1 MEVHLN
7 ENIPCNEAGVGAE
20 RGEQAERLSRQPYV
34 APRIERLDVED
45 TRFFIGP
52 GADGT
57 TTFSS

>member
-1 MEVHLN
+1 MN
-7 ENIPCNEAGVGAE
+7 ENIPGNEAGVGAE

-52 GADGT
+52 GFDGT